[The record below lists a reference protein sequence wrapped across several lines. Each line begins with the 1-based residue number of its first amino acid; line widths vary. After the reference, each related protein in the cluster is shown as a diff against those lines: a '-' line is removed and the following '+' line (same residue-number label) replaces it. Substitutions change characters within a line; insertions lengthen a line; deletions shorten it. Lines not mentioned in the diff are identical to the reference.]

1 MKTHSLFSL
10 AGGMIKIFSRW
21 RVSGCGIGTADVE
34 VDGCEGGG
42 VSLVNCY
49 LAADVRRPTVRE
61 ALDHHLVAAHLE
73 SDPAR
78 KRE

>member
-1 MKTHSLFSL
+1 MSKL
-10 AGGMIKIFSRW
+10 M
-21 RVSGCGIGTADVE
+21 DVK
-34 VDGCEGGG
+34 GGG
-42 VSLVNCY
+42 VSIVNCY